1 MILIIFV
8 VGHDSQPP
16 GAKLFGTVMQM
27 TAFIKWA
34 LLVIHCAPYRPFPRP
49 WWLRSAHSC
58 VSPRRSAPLSGSAGR
73 SGSNLPM
80 HPILSP
86 LPNLLCPPP
95 CDPSPSALLT
105 AQDPLPHLEELF
117 EMKRTLEGAV
127 IPSFFYPAPH
137 FPLKLTAPANLLQ
150 GHAFKNNC
158 CNKTVKAIVHISAA
172 QQACKDR
179 KRYWQVLKGTDAD
192 SDAGRHLGLF
202 FH

>member
-1 MILIIFV
+1 MIVIIFV
-8 VGHDSQPP
+8 VGYDSQPP

-49 WWLRSAHSC
+49 WWLRSVHRC
-58 VSPRRSAPLSGSAGR
+58 VSPWRSAPLSGSAGC
-73 SGSNLPM
+73 SGSDLPT

-86 LPNLLCPPP
+86 LPNALCSPP

-105 AQDPLPHLEELF
+105 AQDPLPHLEELL

-127 IPSFFYPAPH
+127 IPSFFYPSYS
-137 FPLKLTAPANLLQ
+137 FPSEIDCSGQPSEGTC
-150 GHAFKNNC
+150 FKNNC
-158 CNKTVKAIVHISAA
+158 CNKTVKAIVHISAT
-172 QQACKDR
+172 QQACEDR